1 MKNILHISTSPNG
14 QNSFS
19 IRLGNA
25 IAKQLTEV
33 YPESVVAVTDLTE
46 NPFPHL
52 DTARV
57 KAIRTRTEDLTP
69 EDRLLLERSDEAIKA
84 IMEADTIIISLP
96 LFNFGIP
103 SVLKTWLDHIVRA
116 GVTFNYTADG
126 PLGLVTGKKLYI
138 ALASGG
144 VYSQGPMQAYDH
156 AVPYLTSVLN
166 FIGITDISVVRAEGT
181 GIPALKDIALEKAM
195 AEIMV

>member
-25 IAKQLTEV
+25 IAAQLV
-33 YPESVVAVTDLTE
+33 NAYPDAQIKTIDLTSD
-46 NPFPHL
+46 PFPHL
-52 DTARV
+52 DPVLV
-57 KAIRTRTEDLTP
+57 KAIRTTEDQLTDS
-69 EDRLLLERSDEAIKA
+69 DRQLLHRSDKAIKEL
-84 IMEADTIIISLP
+84 MEADSVVISLP

-103 SVLKTWLDHIVRA
+103 SVLKTWLDHILRA
-116 GVTFNYTADG
+116 GITFKYTENG
-126 PLGLVTGKKLYI
+126 PVGLVTGKKLYI

-156 AVPYLTSVLN
+156 AVPYLKDVLM
-166 FIGITDISVVRAEGT
+166 FIGISDISVLRAEGT
-181 GIPALKDIALEKAM
+181 AIPALKDLALHRALE
-195 AEIMV
+195 EITV

>member
-1 MKNILHISTSPNG
+1 
-14 QNSFS
+14 
-19 IRLGNA
+19 
-25 IAKQLTEV
+25 
-33 YPESVVAVTDLTE
+33 
-46 NPFPHL
+46 
-52 DTARV
+52 
-57 KAIRTRTEDLTP
+57 
-69 EDRLLLERSDEAIKA
+69 
-84 IMEADTIIISLP
+84 MEADTIIISLP